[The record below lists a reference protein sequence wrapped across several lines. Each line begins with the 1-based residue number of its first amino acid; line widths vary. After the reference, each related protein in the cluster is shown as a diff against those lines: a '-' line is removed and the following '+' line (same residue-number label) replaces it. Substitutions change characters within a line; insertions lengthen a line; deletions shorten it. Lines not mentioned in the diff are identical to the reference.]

1 MKRTAILSLAILA
14 LCVAARPATA
24 QDAAPAA
31 DAAAPPEPAWAVKL
45 GLSYLATSGNSDTS
59 SLGFDAGVVKRPEP
73 WGVELTAQFNS
84 AEQDGQKTAER
95 YFAGVRATRAW
106 TDRWDAFV
114 GLSAEQDE
122 FSGID
127 LRGLVEAGVVYH
139 ALLGPRHKLDLD
151 VALTWTDE
159 DRVPPNVDDS
169 WIGGL
174 LGARYELAVSDSAAF
189 SQQLRYYP
197 NLDDGGDWRAD
208 SVTAL
213 TAAINQQLAVRL
225 SHEIRYR
232 NQPIGA
238 IDDTDTTS
246 KVSLVWSR

>member
-1 MKRTAILSLAILA
+1 MKRLAMMILVFLTFGFEAPL
-14 LCVAARPATA
+14 ATA
-24 QDAAPAA
+24 QDAPPAEET
-31 DAAAPPEPAWAVKL
+31 AAPEPEWAVKL
-45 GLSYLATSGNSDTS
+45 GLSYLATSGNSDTN
-59 SLGFDAGVVKRPEP
+59 SLGFDASVVRRPRP
-73 WGVELTAQFNS
+73 WGLALTAQFDR
-84 AEQDGQKTAER
+84 AEQDGLKTAER
-95 YFAGVRATRAW
+95 AYAGLRGTRAW
-106 TDRWDAFV
+106 TERWDAFV

-127 LRGLVEAGVVYH
+127 LRGLLEAGAVYH

-169 WIGGL
+169 WLGAL
-174 LGARYELAVSDSAAF
+174 LGARYELAVSDNAAF
-189 SQQLRYYP
+189 SQQLSYYP
-197 NLDDGGDWRAD
+197 NLDDSSDWRAN

-213 TAAINQQLAVRL
+213 TAALNQHLAVRL
-225 SHEIRYR
+225 SHEIRFR
-232 NQPIGA
+232 NQPIGD